1 MSTKKSTGSNFVQ
14 YKWSDFIT
22 DVVSQPSFFDA
33 KVSIQYETN
42 QEIRI
47 RKIKKIFSKYSTE

>member
-1 MSTKKSTGSNFVQ
+1 MSSKNFAQ

-22 DVVSQPSFFDA
+22 DVVSQPSFIDA
-33 KVSIQYETN
+33 KVSIQYETI

-47 RKIKKIFSKYSTE
+47 RKIKKLFSKYSTE